1 MEKFYEV
8 TRMNDL
14 VSVVIPIYNS
24 EKYLNKCLDSIVS
37 QTYTNLEI
45 ILLNDG
51 SSDSSG
57 DICKSY
63 AARDSRIKYIDKKN
77 EGQSITRNRGIDEA
91 KGRYLY
97 FMDSDDYID
106 SGFIENALDV
116 ITIHKADCAI
126 FNYYHIYGKGIPIKE
141 RDFLEGTY
149 DLTNVVD
156 RYNFFVKVFLP
167 YKCGFEVWN
176 RLYDANIIKNN
187 DLRFPVFKPVV
198 GEDVC
203 FNFLYFL
210 CAGKVQV
217 SNDRYY
223 YYVQNEGST
232 MDLNRGDIQL
242 NRYNEISKIGYEFIE
257 GNKTL
262 KYIKENYAF
271 IHILLAYHELMNYDL
286 KGTKKQLGRIKD
298 KKHFGGM
305 LNIYP
310 GSIREAIRAM
320 GIVRGIKYTI
330 YGIYYKTIV
339 GRGN

>member
-1 MEKFYEV
+1 MTK
-8 TRMNDL
+8 MNDL

-51 SSDSSG
+51 SSDNSG

-97 FMDSDDYID
+97 FMDSDDYVD
-106 SGFIENALDV
+106 SGFIENALYAV
-116 ITIHKADCAI
+116 STHKADCAI
-126 FNYYHIYGKGIPIKE
+126 FNYYHIYGTGNPIEE

-149 DLTNVVD
+149 NLSNETD
-156 RYNFFVKVFLP
+156 RYSFFLKVFLP

-176 RLYDANIIKNN
+176 RIYDANIIKTNN
-187 DLRFPVFKPVV
+187 LRFPVFKPVV

-203 FNFLYFL
+203 FNFMYFL
-210 CAGKVQV
+210 CADKIHI

-223 YYVQNEGST
+223 YYIQNEGST

-242 NRYNEISKIGYEFIE
+242 NRYNEISRIGYEFIT
-257 GNKTL
+257 NHKDL
-262 KYIKENYAF
+262 KYIKDNYAF
-271 IHILLAYHELMNYDL
+271 IHILLVYHELMNYSL
-286 KGTKKQLGRIKD
+286 TESKEQLVKIKD
-298 KKHFGGM
+298 KKHFVSM
-305 LNIYP
+305 LNINP
-310 GSIREAIRAM
+310 GSIHEAIKGM
-320 GIVRGIKYTI
+320 GIARGIKYSI
-330 YGIYYKTIV
+330 YGMFYRNVV